1 MSSEKKIIDKIVADA
16 VAEKAKILEQAKN
29 EADVVIQ
36 KAQEQSAKITENEDV
51 LSDAEAE
58 KARGKEISGAEME
71 AKKMILATKQS
82 CVKMALDR
90 VKQKLSQLS
99 DEEYVD
105 MILSMIEK
113 AEKGEE
119 IIFSQK
125 DKQNQILMSKLA
137 EKNIVVSDE
146 IRELDGGFIV
156 KKGEIEYNYSFEAI
170 LTVEKENIE
179 QIAAEILFA

>member
-16 VAEKAKILEQAKN
+16 VAEKAKILEKSKK
-29 EADVVIQ
+29 EADAVIN
-36 KAQEQSAKITENEDV
+36 KAQEQSAKIMENEDV

-71 AKKMILATKQS
+71 AKKMVLATKQQ

-90 VKQKLSQLS
+90 VKQKLSELS
-99 DEEYVD
+99 EQEYVA
-105 MILSMIEK
+105 MISAMIET

-119 IIFSQK
+119 IILSQK
-125 DKQNQILMSKLA
+125 DKQNEALMSKMA

-146 IRELDGGFIV
+146 TRDLEGGFIV

>member
-16 VAEKAKILEQAKN
+16 VEEKAKILEKAKK
-29 EADVVIQ
+29 EAETVIN
-36 KAQEQSAKITENEDV
+36 KAKEQSAKIMENESI
-51 LSDAEAE
+51 LSNAEAE
-58 KARGKEISGAEME
+58 KAKGKEISGAEME

-82 CVKMALDR
+82 CIKMALDR
-90 VKQKLSQLS
+90 VKQKLSELS
-99 DEEYVD
+99 DKEYVD
-105 MILSMIEK
+105 MIVTMMNT

-119 IIFSQK
+119 VIFSQK
-125 DKQNQILMSKLA
+125 DKQNEMLMAKMA
-137 EKNIVVSDE
+137 ENQVTVSNE
-146 IRELDGGFIV
+146 TRPLDGGFIV